1 MEEEES
7 AEGLRGSFQKET
19 ERRWERSL
27 GVKLARRGSWQG
39 GGEGRWEEKK
49 TEGGRVGVGG

>member
-7 AEGLRGSFQKET
+7 AEEVFKRREG
-19 ERRWERSL
+19 RWERSL
-27 GVKLARRGSWQG
+27 GVKLARRGSCQG